1 MAIQQEQKSRAI
13 IIGAIISVIAAFL
26 AMISL
31 SFDFI
36 FGVLVFQEQMGQNM
50 VNIVAIRFVL
60 IMLMIMFSVIFLV
73 RNKPSIILSIG
84 LILLEVGFI
93 ALPFFVYRN
102 LGLVAGTGAIAE
114 SFGGFFASLLML
126 MGLIGSITIAI
137 SSFRK

>member
-13 IIGAIISVIAAFL
+13 IIGAIISLIAAFL
-26 AMISL
+26 AMVSL
-31 SFDFI
+31 SFDFM
-36 FGVLVFQEQMGQNM
+36 FGVLVFREQMGQNM

-60 IMLMIMFSVIFLV
+60 ILLMIMFSVIFLV

-84 LILLEVGFI
+84 LILLEVTFI
-93 ALPFFVYRN
+93 ALPFFAYRN
-102 LGLVAGTGAIAE
+102 LGLVAGTGAIAK

-126 MGLIGSITIAI
+126 MGLVGSITIAI

>member
-36 FGVLVFQEQMGQNM
+36 FGAIVFQQKIGQNM
-50 VNIVAIRFVL
+50 MGIVAIRFVL

-93 ALPFFVYRN
+93 VLPFFVYRN
-102 LGLVAGTGAIAE
+102 MGLVIGNGPIAE
-114 SFGGFFASLLML
+114 FFGGLFASMFML
-126 MGLIGSITIAI
+126 MGLVGSITIVI

>member
-36 FGVLVFQEQMGQNM
+36 FGAIVIQQEIGQNM
-50 VNIVAIRFVL
+50 MGIVAIRFVL

-93 ALPFFVYRN
+93 VLPLFVYRN
-102 LGLVAGTGAIAE
+102 MGLVIGNGPIAK
-114 SFGGFFASLLML
+114 SFGGLFASMVML
-126 MGLIGSITIAI
+126 MGLVGSITIAI